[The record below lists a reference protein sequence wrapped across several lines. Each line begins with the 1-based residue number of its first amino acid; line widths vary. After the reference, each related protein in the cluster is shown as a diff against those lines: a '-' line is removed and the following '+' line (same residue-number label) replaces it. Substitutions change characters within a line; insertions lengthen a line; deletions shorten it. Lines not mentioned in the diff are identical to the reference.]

1 MTPAGDEN
9 AAGMKSN
16 VPRWIV
22 PAILLLVYWLQC
34 AWFIETQSLT
44 YDEPVHIAEGL
55 DAWRNG
61 RFQQYNDHPPLA
73 RLLCTLPLLN
83 PKWQV
88 EVEQLPQSFRIPSIS
103 PDPVSLAWRA
113 RLVNAGLGMVLGV
126 LVWFTAANL
135 FSGSAANFALV
146 LFAFSPSLIANFSV
160 VTTDGAA
167 TLLIFASA
175 WAIVYW
181 KRRPSWKNTT
191 ALGFVLGLL
200 LLSKFS
206 TLLMFAVAVFWM
218 LALVSGGISFRP
230 WKWNW
235 RKAVV
240 AVGIAFLVLWAGYFF
255 HVSHL
260 TIRDGTLTATFPKWT
275 RPLVKPNHSG
285 LNFTVPIPA
294 GEFVAGFRDL
304 AIHNAHGQPAFFLG
318 RTSSSG
324 GWKSYYP
331 VTILLKWPILVVA
344 LALTGLLLTLL
355 KRVKVSGDL
364 WIMASFPA
372 VYFLVA
378 IFAHFNL
385 GERHILALYPFALLF
400 AAAVWQQASLQWNR
414 SIFLGVLLLWNA
426 FDVLRSAPGYLSY
439 FDSFVRPNYKY
450 RLLADSNLDWGQG
463 LLALGKYER
472 DHPGE
477 QIWLAYFGSVEP
489 DVYGIKAQP
498 LAENQRVTGT
508 VVVGAT
514 NLSGEYLSDPTAY
527 RWLLNYGPPEVLDGC
542 LYVYHVP
549 GANAGQAS
557 EQGQAAGRAGK

>member
-1 MTPAGDEN
+1 
-9 AAGMKSN
+9 
-16 VPRWIV
+16 
-22 PAILLLVYWLQC
+22 
-34 AWFIETQSLT
+34 
-44 YDEPVHIAEGL
+44 VHIAEGL

-103 PDPVSLAWRA
+103 PDPLSLAWRA

-135 FSGSAANFALV
+135 FSVSAANFALV

-235 RKAVV
+235 RKTAV

-260 TIRDGTLTATFPKWT
+260 TIRDGTLTVTFPNWT

-355 KRVKVSGDL
+355 KRVEVSGDL

-400 AAAVWQQASLQWNR
+400 AAAVWQQASFSGTGAYSWGCYCCGMPLMCCAPLLDTCR
-414 SIFLGVLLLWNA
+414 ISI
-426 FDVLRSAPGYLSY
+426 P
-439 FDSFVRPNYKY
+439 SFARTTNIVF
-450 RLLADSNLDWGQG
+450 
-463 LLALGKYER
+463 
-472 DHPGE
+472 
-477 QIWLAYFGSVEP
+477 WL
-489 DVYGIKAQP
+489 
-498 LAENQRVTGT
+498 T
-508 VVVGAT
+508 AT
-514 NLSGEYLSDPTAY
+514 SIG
-527 RWLLNYGPPEVLDGC
+527 
-542 LYVYHVP
+542 
-549 GANAGQAS
+549 
-557 EQGQAAGRAGK
+557 GRAYLRWASMSGTIRANRYGWHISGALSLTSMGSRRNLWRRTSA